1 MKKILKIH
9 GFGINYINPEILR
22 IHLKIYIQVLLMAV
36 YLKFWMED
44 NLLIYEIKKKILKE
58 PSPNKNIK

>member
-9 GFGINYINPEILR
+9 GFGINCISQEILR
-22 IHLKIYIQVLLMAV
+22 IHLKIYTQVLLMVV

-44 NLLIYEIKKKILKE
+44 NLLIYEIKKKTLKG